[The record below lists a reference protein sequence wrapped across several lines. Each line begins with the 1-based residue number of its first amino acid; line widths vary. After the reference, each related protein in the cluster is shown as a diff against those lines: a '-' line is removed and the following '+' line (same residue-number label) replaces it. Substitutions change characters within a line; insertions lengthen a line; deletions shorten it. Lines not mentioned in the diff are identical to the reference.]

1 MEKNFW
7 DSVPSRLKQQ
17 WGDHGYPECDCD
29 MCGGDETCKILP
41 PFETGEEYIKRLVSY
56 IMYLEKYNSLDI

>member
-29 MCGGDETCKILP
+29 MCGGDEFYHHLKQVKNI
-41 PFETGEEYIKRLVSY
+41 
-56 IMYLEKYNSLDI
+56 